1 MIKLTNL
8 IKKEHKLNES
18 IAEPVLEILAGA
30 LLYGVFRY
38 VIPTVM
44 NIFKA
49 KADYRKFLKSIPAK
63 WLMKLDTNTNFKKYI
78 YHTIKNDK
86 KLKELAANLNKE
98 TNRMKKASISF
109 DKYSY
114 EKGLVTKWLN
124 SKPAQMELDN
134 IIKQEFPDKGPN
146 DKYPIKLR
154 EFSLE
159 GFKSLMT
166 KDAIV
171 EFTEAL
177 DEGTTIDGINKFAK
191 KQGLDKL
198 DN

>member
-1 MIKLTNL
+1 MIRLTDL
-8 IKKEHKLNES
+8 LKKENKLNES
-18 IAEPVLEILAGA
+18 IPDSVLEIIVSAF
-30 LLYGVFRY
+30 LYGVFQY

-49 KADYRKFLKSIPAK
+49 KAEYRKFLKGIPAK

-78 YHTIKNDK
+78 YYTIKNDK

-98 TNRMKKASISF
+98 TDRKKKASISF